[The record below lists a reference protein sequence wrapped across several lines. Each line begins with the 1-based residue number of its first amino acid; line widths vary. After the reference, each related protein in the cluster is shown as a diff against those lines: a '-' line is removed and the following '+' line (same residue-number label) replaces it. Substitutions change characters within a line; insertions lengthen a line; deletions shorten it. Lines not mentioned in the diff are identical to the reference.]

1 MLIYY
6 RQTITAT
13 HRLSLPYAS
22 PCNRA
27 HSHDWT
33 IEVWIQGKPTNG
45 IVFDY
50 LKIKK
55 TIDKYSRTSLN
66 LAMANPTSENFAK
79 RLKQELK
86 KQGANARVRVWETD
100 DCYAETDYLPN

>member
-1 MLIYY
+1 MEIYF
-6 RQTITAT
+6 RRKFKAT
-13 HRLSLPYAS
+13 HRLSLPYNS

-55 TIDKYSRTSLN
+55 IIDKYSRTSLN
-66 LAMANPTSENFAK
+66 RTIANPTSENFAL

-86 KQGANARVRVWETD
+86 KKGANARVRVWEGKN
-100 DCYAETDYLPN
+100 CYAETD